1 MIKTNTAAAKIL
13 NLDLLKAAYRWHRS
27 GYVHLL
33 CPVYDLL
40 YLSVKHKSSEQE
52 WKPGTWEW
60 TQCPI
65 LNASRDIQ
73 SSTEMLS
80 ANTGASGGS
89 VAPAVI
95 PTLSSPVFS
104 NLFVRAVGVGV
115 FLSPAGCQRPRRST
129 NEPCS
134 ELSTLGAEW
143 EPGGGHNA
151 VNY

>member
-1 MIKTNTAAAKIL
+1 MSIFYVQYMTLTLVLGRFHIPWAKFLHSSGVISNNCAL
-13 NLDLLKAAYRWHRS
+13 FECETQEQWTGVETWHR
-27 GYVHLL
+27 
-33 CPVYDLL
+33 
-40 YLSVKHKSSEQE
+40 
-52 WKPGTWEW
+52 EW

-115 FLSPAGCQRPRRST
+115 FPSPAGCQRPRRST